1 LAAALL
7 VRVGTSIAA
16 LPLADVVETFRPLP
30 LQPLSGAPSYVR
42 GVAVIRGAATAV
54 VDLSELLTGIPANA
68 TRFVTVRVGERRVAL
83 GVEAVVG
90 VQTVDDDRFAA
101 LPPLLEPARERTVAL
116 GTLDGGLLM
125 LLQTSRSLL
134 DEAARA
140 ADARGGVS

>member
-7 VRVGTSIAA
+7 VRVGTSIGA

-30 LQPLSGAPSYVR
+30 LQPLTGAPSYVR
-42 GVAVIRGAATAV
+42 GVAVIRGAAVPV
-54 VDLSELLTGIPANA
+54 VDLTELLTGTPATA
-68 TRFVTVRVGERRVAL
+68 TRFVTMRVGERRVAL

-90 VQTVDDDRFAA
+90 VQAVEDDRFAA

-125 LLQTSRSLL
+125 LLQAGRSLL
-134 DEAARA
+134 DAAVRA
-140 ADARGGVS
+140 ADARGVS